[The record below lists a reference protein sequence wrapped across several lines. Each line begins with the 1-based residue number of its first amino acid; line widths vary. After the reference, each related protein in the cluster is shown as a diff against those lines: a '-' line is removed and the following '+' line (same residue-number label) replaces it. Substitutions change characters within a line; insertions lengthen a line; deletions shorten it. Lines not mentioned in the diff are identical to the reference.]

1 MNPFM
6 NYTDWPN
13 QASSQAMANAV
24 DPEEARAIVRE
35 LAKVILRERHGGR
48 CPAARPELRSLS
60 EPDQDLPEVSE
71 APEQSIGT
79 TP

>member
-35 LAKVILRERHGGR
+35 LAKVILREDTGVV
-48 CPAARPELRSLS
+48 ALRPDLS
-60 EPDQDLPEVSE
+60 FVP
-71 APEQSIGT
+71 
-79 TP
+79 